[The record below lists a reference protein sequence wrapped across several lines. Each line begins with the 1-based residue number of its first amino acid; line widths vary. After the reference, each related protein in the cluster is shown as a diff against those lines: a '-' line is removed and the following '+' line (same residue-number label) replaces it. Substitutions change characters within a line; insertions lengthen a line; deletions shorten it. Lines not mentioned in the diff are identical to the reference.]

1 MGIHG
6 ARTRAPP
13 GGGGGGFAPELGM
26 RSAELGLLIR
36 QLVVQGREVRLCDLK
51 LPLEGHAQLNLRGHL
66 EPGDGA
72 AEMCDNARA

>member
-1 MGIHG
+1 MGTHG
-6 ARTRAPP
+6 L
-13 GGGGGGFAPELGM
+13 GGFAPELGM
-26 RSAELGLLIR
+26 RSTELGLLVR
-36 QLVVQGREVRLCDLK
+36 ELVVQGRKVRLRDVK